1 MNRIIECFKE
11 AVPASWKSTKWLLK
25 LMIPISLSVTLMQ
38 HFGVLA
44 WIATWINPL
53 FVHFGLPGES
63 AVAFI
68 SGATAGTYAGI
79 AAMMSIP
86 LTMKQ
91 ASILALMIALCHA
104 LPMEC
109 AVNKKTG
116 SSFWNMGAIRIVM
129 ALICAF
135 CLNIILPDM
144 QGKYIYLGA
153 EADSSFWE
161 VMKIWGVSQIKMS
174 LMVVLI
180 IYSLMVVQRML
191 EAYRLLDPLS
201 RLLSP
206 LMKLFGLPR
215 HASYMWL
222 VGNVL
227 GISYGSAVMVELE
240 EKGLVTREEANDVNY
255 HLIMNHSMLEDTIV
269 FAATG
274 ISALL
279 LISTRLGFALVLVWG
294 RKITGKLLLDKTV
307 FFHRFHLFHQFHQFR
322 KAGGGKM

>member
-1 MNRIIECFKE
+1 MEKIFDCFKQ
-11 AVPASWKSTKWLLK
+11 AVPASWKSTRWLLK
-25 LMIPISLSVTLMQ
+25 LMIPISLAVTLMQ
-38 HFGVLA
+38 HFGILA
-44 WIATWINPL
+44 WIATWINPM

-68 SGATAGTYAGI
+68 SGAAAGTYAGL
-79 AAMMSIP
+79 AVMMSIP

-116 SSFWNMGAIRIVM
+116 SSFWNMAVIRIVM
-129 ALICAF
+129 ALLCAF
-135 CLNIILPDM
+135 TLNLLLPEIA
-144 QGKYIYLGA
+144 GKYIYLGA
-153 EADSSFWE
+153 EADSSLAE
-161 VMKIWGVSQIKMS
+161 VTTTWVLSQVKMS
-174 LMVVLI
+174 LMVMLI
-180 IYSLMVVQRML
+180 IFTLMVVQRML
-191 EAYRLLDPLS
+191 EAYRLLDSLS

-206 LMKLFGLPR
+206 LMLFFGLPR

-227 GISYGSAVMVELE
+227 GISYGSAVMLELE
-240 EKGLVTREEANDVNY
+240 EKGLVTKEEANDVNY

-274 ISALL
+274 ISAIL
-279 LISTRLGFALVLVWG
+279 LITTRVSFALLLVWG
-294 RKITGKLLLDKTV
+294 RKLTT
-307 FFHRFHLFHQFHQFR
+307 R
-322 KAGGGKM
+322 KKP

>member
-1 MNRIIECFKE
+1 MNKIFNCFKE

-116 SSFWNMGAIRIVM
+116 SSFWKMGTIRIVM

-144 QGKYIYLGA
+144 QEKYIYLGA

-180 IYSLMVVQRML
+180 IYSLMVVQRLL

-206 LMKLFGLPR
+206 LMAVFGLPR
-215 HASYMWL
+215 HSSYMWL

-227 GISYGSAVMVELE
+227 GISYGSAVMLELE

-279 LISTRLGFALVLVWG
+279 LITTRLCFALLLVWG
-294 RKITGKLLLDKTV
+294 RRIAKT
-307 FFHRFHLFHQFHQFR
+307 
-322 KAGGGKM
+322 AI

>member
-1 MNRIIECFKE
+1 MEKIFDCLKQ
-11 AVPASWKSTKWLLK
+11 AVPASWKSTRWLLK
-25 LMIPISLSVTLMQ
+25 LMIPISLAVTLMQ
-38 HFGVLA
+38 HFGILA
-44 WIATWINPL
+44 WIATWINPM

-68 SGATAGTYAGI
+68 SGAAAGTYAGL
-79 AAMMSIP
+79 AVMMSIP

-116 SSFWNMGAIRIVM
+116 SSFWNMAVIRIVM
-129 ALICAF
+129 ALLCAF
-135 CLNIILPDM
+135 TLNLLLPEIA
-144 QGKYIYLGA
+144 GKYIYLGA
-153 EADSSFWE
+153 EADSSLAE
-161 VMKIWGVSQIKMS
+161 VTTTWVLSQVKMS
-174 LMVVLI
+174 LMVMLI
-180 IYSLMVVQRML
+180 IFTLMVVQRML
-191 EAYRLLDPLS
+191 EAYRLLDSLS

-206 LMKLFGLPR
+206 LMLFFGLPR

-227 GISYGSAVMVELE
+227 GISYGSAVMLELE
-240 EKGLVTREEANDVNY
+240 EKGLVTKDEANDVNY

-274 ISALL
+274 ISAIL
-279 LISTRLGFALVLVWG
+279 LITTRVSFALLLVWG
-294 RKITGKLLLDKTV
+294 RKLTT
-307 FFHRFHLFHQFHQFR
+307 RNTP
-322 KAGGGKM
+322 

>member
-1 MNRIIECFKE
+1 MEKIFDCFRQ
-11 AVPASWKSTKWLLK
+11 AVPASWKSTRWLLK
-25 LMIPISLSVTLMQ
+25 LMIPISLAVTLMQ
-38 HFGVLA
+38 HFGILA
-44 WIATWINPL
+44 WIATWINPM

-68 SGATAGTYAGI
+68 SGAAAGTYAGL
-79 AAMMSIP
+79 AVMMSIP

-116 SSFWNMGAIRIVM
+116 SSFWNMAVIRIVM
-129 ALICAF
+129 ALLCAF
-135 CLNIILPDM
+135 TLNLLLPEIA
-144 QGKYIYLGA
+144 GKYIYLGA
-153 EADSSFWE
+153 EADSSLAE
-161 VMKIWGVSQIKMS
+161 VTTTWVLSQVKMS
-174 LMVVLI
+174 LMVMLI
-180 IYSLMVVQRML
+180 IFTLMVVQRML
-191 EAYRLLDPLS
+191 EAYRLLDSLS

-206 LMKLFGLPR
+206 LMLFFGLPR

-227 GISYGSAVMVELE
+227 GISYGSAVMLELE
-240 EKGLVTREEANDVNY
+240 EKGLVTKDEANEVNY

-274 ISALL
+274 ISAIL
-279 LISTRLGFALVLVWG
+279 LITTRVSFALLLVWG
-294 RKITGKLLLDKTV
+294 RKLTT
-307 FFHRFHLFHQFHQFR
+307 R
-322 KAGGGKM
+322 KKP

>member
-1 MNRIIECFKE
+1 MEKIFDCFKQ
-11 AVPASWKSTKWLLK
+11 AVPASWKSTRWLLK
-25 LMIPISLSVTLMQ
+25 LMIPISLAVTLMQ
-38 HFGVLA
+38 HFGILA
-44 WIATWINPL
+44 WIATWINPM

-68 SGATAGTYAGI
+68 SGAAAGTYAGL
-79 AAMMSIP
+79 AVMMSIP

-116 SSFWNMGAIRIVM
+116 SSFWNMAVIRIVM
-129 ALICAF
+129 ALLCAF
-135 CLNIILPDM
+135 TLNLLLPEIA
-144 QGKYIYLGA
+144 GKYIYLGA
-153 EADSSFWE
+153 EADSSLAE
-161 VMKIWGVSQIKMS
+161 VTTTWVLSQVKMS
-174 LMVVLI
+174 LMVMLI
-180 IYSLMVVQRML
+180 IFTLMVVQRML
-191 EAYRLLDPLS
+191 EAYCLLDSLS

-206 LMKLFGLPR
+206 LMLFFGLPR

-227 GISYGSAVMVELE
+227 GISYGSAVMLELE
-240 EKGLVTREEANDVNY
+240 EKGLVTKDEANDVNY

-274 ISALL
+274 ISAIL
-279 LISTRLGFALVLVWG
+279 LITTRVSFALLLVWG
-294 RKITGKLLLDKTV
+294 RKLTT
-307 FFHRFHLFHQFHQFR
+307 R
-322 KAGGGKM
+322 KKP

>member
-1 MNRIIECFKE
+1 MEKIFDCFKQ
-11 AVPASWKSTKWLLK
+11 AVPASWKSTRWLLK
-25 LMIPISLSVTLMQ
+25 LMIPISLAVTLMQ
-38 HFGVLA
+38 HFGILA
-44 WIATWINPL
+44 WIATWINPM

-68 SGATAGTYAGI
+68 SGAAAGTYAGL
-79 AAMMSIP
+79 AVMMSIP

-116 SSFWNMGAIRIVM
+116 SSFWNMAVIRIVM
-129 ALICAF
+129 ALLCAF
-135 CLNIILPDM
+135 TLNLLLPEIA
-144 QGKYIYLGA
+144 GKYIYLGA
-153 EADSSFWE
+153 EADSSLAE
-161 VMKIWGVSQIKMS
+161 VTTTWVLSQVKMS
-174 LMVVLI
+174 LMVMLI
-180 IYSLMVVQRML
+180 IFTLMVVQRML
-191 EAYRLLDPLS
+191 EAYRLLDSLS

-206 LMKLFGLPR
+206 LMLFFGLPR

-227 GISYGSAVMVELE
+227 GISYGSAVMLELE
-240 EKGLVTREEANDVNY
+240 EKGLVTKEEANDVNY

-274 ISALL
+274 ISAIL
-279 LISTRLGFALVLVWG
+279 LITTRVSFALILVWG
-294 RKITGKLLLDKTV
+294 RKLTT
-307 FFHRFHLFHQFHQFR
+307 R
-322 KAGGGKM
+322 KKP

>member
-1 MNRIIECFKE
+1 MNRIIECFRL

-25 LMIPISLSVTLMQ
+25 LMIPISLAVTLMQ
-38 HFGVLA
+38 HFGILT

-116 SSFWNMGAIRIVM
+116 SSFWKMGAIRIVM
-129 ALICAF
+129 ALICSF

-180 IYSLMVVQRML
+180 IYSLMVVQRLL

-206 LMKLFGLPR
+206 LMAVFGLPR

-279 LISTRLGFALVLVWG
+279 LITTRLCFALLLVWG
-294 RKITGKLLLDKTV
+294 RRIAKT
-307 FFHRFHLFHQFHQFR
+307 
-322 KAGGGKM
+322 AI

>member
-1 MNRIIECFKE
+1 MNKIIECFRL
-11 AVPASWKSTKWLLK
+11 ALPASWKSTKWLLK
-25 LMIPISLSVTLMQ
+25 LMIPISLAVTLMQ
-38 HFGVLA
+38 HFGILT

-116 SSFWNMGAIRIVM
+116 SSFWNMGAIRIIM
-129 ALICAF
+129 ALIYAF
-135 CLNIILPDM
+135 CINIILPDM

-161 VMKIWGVSQIKMS
+161 VMKIWLISQVKMS
-174 LMVVLI
+174 LMVAFI

-206 LMKLFGLPR
+206 LMAVFGLPR

-279 LISTRLGFALVLVWG
+279 LITTRLCFALLLVWG
-294 RKITGKLLLDKTV
+294 RRIAKT
-307 FFHRFHLFHQFHQFR
+307 
-322 KAGGGKM
+322 AI

>member
-1 MNRIIECFKE
+1 MEKIFDCFKQ
-11 AVPASWKSTKWLLK
+11 AVPASWKSTRWLLK
-25 LMIPISLSVTLMQ
+25 LMIPISLAVTLMQ
-38 HFGVLA
+38 HFGILA
-44 WIATWINPL
+44 WIATWINPM

-68 SGATAGTYAGI
+68 SGAAAGTYAGL
-79 AAMMSIP
+79 AVMMSIP

-116 SSFWNMGAIRIVM
+116 SSFWNMAVIRVVM
-129 ALICAF
+129 ALLCAF
-135 CLNIILPDM
+135 TLNLLLPEIA
-144 QGKYIYLGA
+144 GKYIYLGA
-153 EADSSFWE
+153 EADSSLAE
-161 VMKIWGVSQIKMS
+161 VTTTWVLSQVKMS
-174 LMVVLI
+174 LMVMLI
-180 IYSLMVVQRML
+180 IFTLMVVQRML
-191 EAYRLLDPLS
+191 EAYRLLDSLS

-206 LMKLFGLPR
+206 LMLFFGLPR

-227 GISYGSAVMVELE
+227 GISYGSAVMLELE
-240 EKGLVTREEANDVNY
+240 EKGLVTKDEANDVNY

-274 ISALL
+274 ISAIL
-279 LISTRLGFALVLVWG
+279 LITTRVSFALLLVWG
-294 RKITGKLLLDKTV
+294 RKLTT
-307 FFHRFHLFHQFHQFR
+307 R
-322 KAGGGKM
+322 KKP

>member
-1 MNRIIECFKE
+1 MEKIFDCFKQ
-11 AVPASWKSTKWLLK
+11 AVPASWKSTRWLLK
-25 LMIPISLSVTLMQ
+25 LMIPISLAVTLMQ
-38 HFGVLA
+38 HFGILA
-44 WIATWINPL
+44 WIATWINPM

-68 SGATAGTYAGI
+68 SGAAAGTYAGL
-79 AAMMSIP
+79 AVMMSIP

-116 SSFWNMGAIRIVM
+116 SSFWNMAVIRIVM
-129 ALICAF
+129 ALLCAF
-135 CLNIILPDM
+135 TLNLLLPEIA
-144 QGKYIYLGA
+144 GKYIYLGA
-153 EADSSFWE
+153 EADSSLAE
-161 VMKIWGVSQIKMS
+161 VTTTWVLSQVKMS
-174 LMVVLI
+174 LMVMLI
-180 IYSLMVVQRML
+180 IFTLMVVQRML
-191 EAYRLLDPLS
+191 EAYRLLDSLS

-206 LMKLFGLPR
+206 LMLFFGLPR

-227 GISYGSAVMVELE
+227 GISYGSAVMLELE
-240 EKGLVTREEANDVNY
+240 EKGLVRKDEANDVNY

-274 ISALL
+274 ISAIL
-279 LISTRLGFALVLVWG
+279 LITTRVSFALLLVWG
-294 RKITGKLLLDKTV
+294 RKLTT
-307 FFHRFHLFHQFHQFR
+307 R
-322 KAGGGKM
+322 KKP

>member
-25 LMIPISLSVTLMQ
+25 LMIPISLAVTLMQ
-38 HFGVLA
+38 HFGILA

-116 SSFWNMGAIRIVM
+116 SSFWKMGTIRIVM

-144 QGKYIYLGA
+144 QEKYIYLGA

-180 IYSLMVVQRML
+180 IYSLMVVQRLL
-191 EAYRLLDPLS
+191 EAYRLLDTLS

-279 LISTRLGFALVLVWG
+279 LITTRLCFALLLVWG
-294 RKITGKLLLDKTV
+294 RRIAKTA
-307 FFHRFHLFHQFHQFR
+307 L
-322 KAGGGKM
+322 

>member
-25 LMIPISLSVTLMQ
+25 LMIPISLAVTLMQ
-38 HFGVLA
+38 HFGILT
-44 WIATWINPL
+44 WLATWINPL

-116 SSFWNMGAIRIVM
+116 SSFWKMGAIRIIM

-144 QGKYIYLGA
+144 QEKYIYLGA

-279 LISTRLGFALVLVWG
+279 LITTRLCFALLLVWG
-294 RKITGKLLLDKTV
+294 RRIAKT
-307 FFHRFHLFHQFHQFR
+307 
-322 KAGGGKM
+322 AI

>member
-1 MNRIIECFKE
+1 MEKILDCFKQ
-11 AVPASWKSTKWLLK
+11 AVPASWKSTRWLLK
-25 LMIPISLSVTLMQ
+25 LMIPISLAVTLMQ
-38 HFGVLA
+38 HFGILA
-44 WIATWINPL
+44 WIATWINPM

-68 SGATAGTYAGI
+68 SGAAAGTYAGL
-79 AAMMSIP
+79 AVMMSIP

-116 SSFWNMGAIRIVM
+116 SSFWNMAVIRIVM
-129 ALICAF
+129 ALLCAF
-135 CLNIILPDM
+135 TLNLLLPEIA
-144 QGKYIYLGA
+144 GKYIYLGA
-153 EADSSFWE
+153 EADSSLAE
-161 VMKIWGVSQIKMS
+161 VTTTWVLSQVKMS
-174 LMVVLI
+174 LMVMLI
-180 IYSLMVVQRML
+180 IFTLMVVQRML
-191 EAYRLLDPLS
+191 EAYRLLDSLS

-206 LMKLFGLPR
+206 LMLFFGLPR

-227 GISYGSAVMVELE
+227 GISYGSAVMLELE
-240 EKGLVTREEANDVNY
+240 EKGLVTKDEANDVNY

-274 ISALL
+274 ISAIL
-279 LISTRLGFALVLVWG
+279 LITTRVSFALLLVWG
-294 RKITGKLLLDKTV
+294 RKLTT
-307 FFHRFHLFHQFHQFR
+307 R
-322 KAGGGKM
+322 KKP

>member
-1 MNRIIECFKE
+1 MNRIIECFRL
-11 AVPASWKSTKWLLK
+11 AVPASWKSIKWLLK
-25 LMIPISLSVTLMQ
+25 LMIPISLAVTLMQ
-38 HFGVLA
+38 HFEILT

-109 AVNKKTG
+109 AVNRKTG
-116 SSFWNMGAIRIVM
+116 SSFWKMGAIRIVM
-129 ALICAF
+129 ALVCALI
-135 CLNIILPDM
+135 LNIILPDM

-161 VMKIWGVSQIKMS
+161 VMKIWLISQVKMS
-174 LMVVLI
+174 LMVAFI

-206 LMKLFGLPR
+206 LMAVFGLPR

-279 LISTRLGFALVLVWG
+279 LITTRLCFALLLVWG
-294 RKITGKLLLDKTV
+294 RRIAKT
-307 FFHRFHLFHQFHQFR
+307 
-322 KAGGGKM
+322 AI

>member
-1 MNRIIECFKE
+1 MNRIIECFRL
-11 AVPASWKSTKWLLK
+11 AMPASWKSTKWLLK
-25 LMIPISLSVTLMQ
+25 LMIPISLAVTLMQ
-38 HFGVLA
+38 HFGILT

-79 AAMMSIP
+79 AAMMSLP

-116 SSFWNMGAIRIVM
+116 SSFWKMGAIRIVM

-144 QGKYIYLGA
+144 QEKYIYLGA

-180 IYSLMVVQRML
+180 IYSLMVVQRLL
-191 EAYRLLDPLS
+191 EAYRLLDTLS

-279 LISTRLGFALVLVWG
+279 LIITRLCFALLLVWG
-294 RKITGKLLLDKTV
+294 RRIAKT
-307 FFHRFHLFHQFHQFR
+307 
-322 KAGGGKM
+322 AI

>member
-1 MNRIIECFKE
+1 MEKIFDCFKQ
-11 AVPASWKSTKWLLK
+11 AVPASWKSTRWLLK
-25 LMIPISLSVTLMQ
+25 LMIPISLAVTLMQ
-38 HFGVLA
+38 HFGILA
-44 WIATWINPL
+44 WIATWINPM

-68 SGATAGTYAGI
+68 SGAAAGTYAGL
-79 AAMMSIP
+79 AVMMSIP

-116 SSFWNMGAIRIVM
+116 SSFWNMAVIRIVM
-129 ALICAF
+129 ALLCAF
-135 CLNIILPDM
+135 TLNLLLPEIA
-144 QGKYIYLGA
+144 GKYIYLGA
-153 EADSSFWE
+153 EADSSLAEARTTW
-161 VMKIWGVSQIKMS
+161 VLSQVKMS
-174 LMVVLI
+174 LMVMLI
-180 IYSLMVVQRML
+180 IFTLMVVQRML
-191 EAYRLLDPLS
+191 EAYRLLDSLS

-206 LMKLFGLPR
+206 LMLFFGLPR

-227 GISYGSAVMVELE
+227 GISYGSAVMLELE
-240 EKGLVTREEANDVNY
+240 EKGLVTKDEANDVNY

-274 ISALL
+274 ISAIL
-279 LISTRLGFALVLVWG
+279 LITTRVSFALLLVWG
-294 RKITGKLLLDKTV
+294 RKLTT
-307 FFHRFHLFHQFHQFR
+307 R
-322 KAGGGKM
+322 KKP

>member
-1 MNRIIECFKE
+1 MEKIFDCFRQ
-11 AVPASWKSTKWLLK
+11 AVPASWKSTRWLLK
-25 LMIPISLSVTLMQ
+25 LMIPISLAVTLMQ
-38 HFGVLA
+38 HFGILA
-44 WIATWINPL
+44 WIATWINPM

-68 SGATAGTYAGI
+68 SGAAAGTYAGL
-79 AAMMSIP
+79 AVMMSIP

-116 SSFWNMGAIRIVM
+116 SSFWNMAVIRIVM
-129 ALICAF
+129 ALLCAF
-135 CLNIILPDM
+135 TLNLLLPEIA
-144 QGKYIYLGA
+144 GKYIYLGA
-153 EADSSFWE
+153 EADSSLAE
-161 VMKIWGVSQIKMS
+161 VTTTWVLSQVKMS
-174 LMVVLI
+174 LMVMLI
-180 IYSLMVVQRML
+180 IFTLMVVQRML
-191 EAYRLLDPLS
+191 EAYRLLDSLS

-206 LMKLFGLPR
+206 LMLFFGLPR

-227 GISYGSAVMVELE
+227 GISYGSAVMLELE
-240 EKGLVTREEANDVNY
+240 EKGLVTKVEANDVNY

-274 ISALL
+274 ISAIL
-279 LISTRLGFALVLVWG
+279 LITTRVSFALLLVWG
-294 RKITGKLLLDKTV
+294 RKLTT
-307 FFHRFHLFHQFHQFR
+307 R
-322 KAGGGKM
+322 KKP

>member
-1 MNRIIECFKE
+1 MNRIIECFRL

-25 LMIPISLSVTLMQ
+25 LMIPISLAVTLMQ
-38 HFGVLA
+38 HFGILT

-109 AVNKKTG
+109 AVNRKTG
-116 SSFWNMGAIRIVM
+116 SSFWKMGAIRIVM
-129 ALICAF
+129 ALVCALI
-135 CLNIILPDM
+135 LNIILPDM

-279 LISTRLGFALVLVWG
+279 LITTRLCFALLLVWG
-294 RKITGKLLLDKTV
+294 RRIAKT
-307 FFHRFHLFHQFHQFR
+307 
-322 KAGGGKM
+322 AI

>member
-1 MNRIIECFKE
+1 MEKIFDCFKQ
-11 AVPASWKSTKWLLK
+11 AVPASWKSTRWLLK
-25 LMIPISLSVTLMQ
+25 LMIPISLAVTLMQ
-38 HFGVLA
+38 HFGILA
-44 WIATWINPL
+44 WIATWINPM

-68 SGATAGTYAGI
+68 SGASAGTYAGL
-79 AAMMSIP
+79 AVMMSIP

-116 SSFWNMGAIRIVM
+116 SSFWNMAVIRIVM
-129 ALICAF
+129 ALLCAF
-135 CLNIILPDM
+135 TLNLLLPEIA
-144 QGKYIYLGA
+144 GKYIYLGA
-153 EADSSFWE
+153 EADSSLAE
-161 VMKIWGVSQIKMS
+161 VTTTWVLSQVKMS
-174 LMVVLI
+174 LMVMLI
-180 IYSLMVVQRML
+180 IFTLMVVQRML
-191 EAYRLLDPLS
+191 EAYRLLDSLS

-206 LMKLFGLPR
+206 LMLFFGLPR

-227 GISYGSAVMVELE
+227 GISYGSAVMLELE
-240 EKGLVTREEANDVNY
+240 EKGLVTKDEANDVNY

-274 ISALL
+274 ISAIL
-279 LISTRLGFALVLVWG
+279 LITTRVSFALLLVWG
-294 RKITGKLLLDKTV
+294 RKLTT
-307 FFHRFHLFHQFHQFR
+307 R
-322 KAGGGKM
+322 KKP

>member
-1 MNRIIECFKE
+1 MNKIFNCFKE

-25 LMIPISLSVTLMQ
+25 LMIPISLAVTLMQ
-38 HFGVLA
+38 HFGILA

-116 SSFWNMGAIRIVM
+116 SSFWKMGAIRIVM

-144 QGKYIYLGA
+144 QEKYIYLGA

-279 LISTRLGFALVLVWG
+279 LITTRLCFALLLVWG
-294 RKITGKLLLDKTV
+294 RRIAKT
-307 FFHRFHLFHQFHQFR
+307 
-322 KAGGGKM
+322 AI

>member
-1 MNRIIECFKE
+1 MEKIFDCFKQ
-11 AVPASWKSTKWLLK
+11 AVPASWKSTRWLLK
-25 LMIPISLSVTLMQ
+25 LMIPISLAVTLMQ
-38 HFGVLA
+38 HFGILA
-44 WIATWINPL
+44 WIATWINPM

-68 SGATAGTYAGI
+68 SGAAAGTYAGL
-79 AAMMSIP
+79 AVMMSIP

-116 SSFWNMGAIRIVM
+116 SSFWNMAVIRIVM
-129 ALICAF
+129 ALLCAF
-135 CLNIILPDM
+135 TLNLLLPEIA
-144 QGKYIYLGA
+144 GKYIYLGA
-153 EADSSFWE
+153 EADSSLAE
-161 VMKIWGVSQIKMS
+161 VTTTWVLSQVKMS
-174 LMVVLI
+174 LMVMLI
-180 IYSLMVVQRML
+180 IFTLMVVQRML
-191 EAYRLLDPLS
+191 EAYRLLDSLS

-206 LMKLFGLPR
+206 LMLFFGLPR

-227 GISYGSAVMVELE
+227 GISYGSAVMLELE
-240 EKGLVTREEANDVNY
+240 EKGLVTKGEANDVNY

-274 ISALL
+274 ISAILL
-279 LISTRLGFALVLVWG
+279 VTTRVSFALLLVWG
-294 RKITGKLLLDKTV
+294 RKLTT
-307 FFHRFHLFHQFHQFR
+307 R
-322 KAGGGKM
+322 KKP

>member
-1 MNRIIECFKE
+1 MNRIIECFRL
-11 AVPASWKSTKWLLK
+11 ALPASWKSTKWLLK
-25 LMIPISLSVTLMQ
+25 LMIPISLAVTLMQ
-38 HFGVLA
+38 HFGILT

-109 AVNKKTG
+109 DVNRKTG
-116 SSFWNMGAIRIVM
+116 SSFWKMGAIRIVM
-129 ALICAF
+129 ALVCALI
-135 CLNIILPDM
+135 LNIILPDM

-161 VMKIWGVSQIKMS
+161 VMKIWLISQVKMS
-174 LMVVLI
+174 LMVAFI

-206 LMKLFGLPR
+206 LMAVFGLPR

-279 LISTRLGFALVLVWG
+279 LITTRLCFALLLVWG
-294 RKITGKLLLDKTV
+294 RRIAKT
-307 FFHRFHLFHQFHQFR
+307 
-322 KAGGGKM
+322 AI

>member
-1 MNRIIECFKE
+1 MAKMNKIIDSFRQ
-11 AVPASWKSTKWLLK
+11 AMPASWKSTKWLLK
-25 LMIPISLSVTLMQ
+25 LMIPISLAVTLMQ
-38 HFGVLA
+38 HFGILA
-44 WIATWINPL
+44 WIATWINPI

-86 LTMKQ
+86 LSMKQ

-116 SSFWNMGAIRIVM
+116 SSFWEMGVIRIFM
-129 ALICAF
+129 AFVCAF
-135 CLNIILPDM
+135 TLNAILPDM
-144 QGKYIYLGA
+144 HGTYIYLGA
-153 EADSSFWE
+153 EADSSFNE
-161 VMKIWGVSQIKMS
+161 VMVTWLMSQLKMS
-174 LMVVLI
+174 LMVMLI
-180 IYSLMVVQRML
+180 IFSLMVIQRLL
-191 EAYRLLDPLS
+191 EAYSLLDSLS
-201 RLLSP
+201 RLFSP
-206 LMKLFGLPR
+206 LMKFFGLPR

-274 ISALL
+274 ISAFL
-279 LISTRLGFALVLVWG
+279 LIATRVSFALFLVWG
-294 RKITGKLLLDKTV
+294 RRLVAYCLSISSNG
-307 FFHRFHLFHQFHQFR
+307 
-322 KAGGGKM
+322 

>member
-1 MNRIIECFKE
+1 MEKIFDCFKQ
-11 AVPASWKSTKWLLK
+11 AVPASWKSTRWLLK
-25 LMIPISLSVTLMQ
+25 LMIPISLAVTLMQ
-38 HFGVLA
+38 HFGILA
-44 WIATWINPL
+44 WIATWINPM

-68 SGATAGTYAGI
+68 SGAAAGTYAGL
-79 AAMMSIP
+79 AVMMSIP

-116 SSFWNMGAIRIVM
+116 SSFWNMAVIRIVM
-129 ALICAF
+129 ALLCAF
-135 CLNIILPDM
+135 TLNLLLPEIA
-144 QGKYIYLGA
+144 GKYIYLGA
-153 EADSSFWE
+153 EADSSLAE
-161 VMKIWGVSQIKMS
+161 VTTTWVLSQVKMS
-174 LMVVLI
+174 LMVMLI
-180 IYSLMVVQRML
+180 IFTLMVVQRML
-191 EAYRLLDPLS
+191 EAYRLLDSLS

-206 LMKLFGLPR
+206 LMLFFGLPR

-227 GISYGSAVMVELE
+227 GISYGSAVMLELE
-240 EKGLVTREEANDVNY
+240 ERGLVTKDEANDVNY

-274 ISALL
+274 ISAILL
-279 LISTRLGFALVLVWG
+279 VTTRVSFALLLVWG
-294 RKITGKLLLDKTV
+294 RKLTT
-307 FFHRFHLFHQFHQFR
+307 R
-322 KAGGGKM
+322 KKP

>member
-1 MNRIIECFKE
+1 MEKIFDCFKQ
-11 AVPASWKSTKWLLK
+11 AVPASWKSTRWLLK
-25 LMIPISLSVTLMQ
+25 LMIPISLAVTLMQ
-38 HFGVLA
+38 HFGILA
-44 WIATWINPL
+44 WIATWINPM

-68 SGATAGTYAGI
+68 SGAAAGTYAGL
-79 AAMMSIP
+79 AVMMSIP

-116 SSFWNMGAIRIVM
+116 SSFWNMAVIRIVM
-129 ALICAF
+129 ALLCAF
-135 CLNIILPDM
+135 TLNLLLPEIA
-144 QGKYIYLGA
+144 GKYIYLGA
-153 EADSSFWE
+153 EADSSLAE
-161 VMKIWGVSQIKMS
+161 VTTTWVLSQVKMS
-174 LMVVLI
+174 LMVMLI
-180 IYSLMVVQRML
+180 IFTLMVVQRML
-191 EAYRLLDPLS
+191 EAYRLLDSLS

-206 LMKLFGLPR
+206 LMLFFGLPR

-227 GISYGSAVMVELE
+227 GISYGSAVMLELE
-240 EKGLVTREEANDVNY
+240 EKGLVTKDEANDVNY

-274 ISALL
+274 ISAIL
-279 LISTRLGFALVLVWG
+279 LITTRVSFALLLVWG
-294 RKITGKLLLDKTV
+294 RKMTT
-307 FFHRFHLFHQFHQFR
+307 R
-322 KAGGGKM
+322 KKP

>member
-1 MNRIIECFKE
+1 MEKIFDCFKQ
-11 AVPASWKSTKWLLK
+11 AVPASWKSTRWLLK
-25 LMIPISLSVTLMQ
+25 LMIPISLAVTLMQ
-38 HFGVLA
+38 HFGILA
-44 WIATWINPL
+44 WIATWINPM

-68 SGATAGTYAGI
+68 SGAAAGTYAGL
-79 AAMMSIP
+79 AVMMSIP

-116 SSFWNMGAIRIVM
+116 SSFWNMAVIRIVM
-129 ALICAF
+129 ALLCAF
-135 CLNIILPDM
+135 TLNLLLPEIA
-144 QGKYIYLGA
+144 GKYIYLGA
-153 EADSSFWE
+153 EADSSLAE
-161 VMKIWGVSQIKMS
+161 VTTTWVLSQVKMS
-174 LMVVLI
+174 LMVMLI
-180 IYSLMVVQRML
+180 IFTLMVVQRML
-191 EAYRLLDPLS
+191 EAYRLLDSLS

-206 LMKLFGLPR
+206 LMLFFGLPK

-227 GISYGSAVMVELE
+227 GISYGSAVMLELE
-240 EKGLVTREEANDVNY
+240 EKGLVTKDEANDVNY

-274 ISALL
+274 ISAIL
-279 LISTRLGFALVLVWG
+279 LITTRVSFALLLVWG
-294 RKITGKLLLDKTV
+294 RKLTT
-307 FFHRFHLFHQFHQFR
+307 R
-322 KAGGGKM
+322 KKP

>member
-1 MNRIIECFKE
+1 MNRIIECFRL
-11 AVPASWKSTKWLLK
+11 AMPASWKSTKWLLK
-25 LMIPISLSVTLMQ
+25 LMIPISLAVTLMQ
-38 HFGVLA
+38 HFEILA

-53 FVHFGLPGES
+53 FIHFGLPGES

-109 AVNKKTG
+109 AVNRKTG
-116 SSFWNMGAIRIVM
+116 SSFWKMGAIRIVM
-129 ALICAF
+129 ALVCALI
-135 CLNIILPDM
+135 LNIILPDM

-180 IYSLMVVQRML
+180 IYTLMVVQRML
-191 EAYRLLDPLS
+191 EVYRLLDPLS

-279 LISTRLGFALVLVWG
+279 LITTRLCFALLLVWG
-294 RKITGKLLLDKTV
+294 RRIAKT
-307 FFHRFHLFHQFHQFR
+307 
-322 KAGGGKM
+322 AI

>member
-1 MNRIIECFKE
+1 MNRIIECFRL

-25 LMIPISLSVTLMQ
+25 LMIPISLAVTLMQ
-38 HFGVLA
+38 NFGILA

-116 SSFWNMGAIRIVM
+116 SSFWSMGAIRIIM

-279 LISTRLGFALVLVWG
+279 LITTRMAFALLLVWG
-294 RKITGKLLLDKTV
+294 RKIVRLQTV
-307 FFHRFHLFHQFHQFR
+307 SR
-322 KAGGGKM
+322 A

>member
-1 MNRIIECFKE
+1 MNRIIECFRL

-38 HFGVLA
+38 HFGILT

-116 SSFWNMGAIRIVM
+116 SSFWNMGAIRIIM

-144 QGKYIYLGA
+144 QEKYIYLGA

-191 EAYRLLDPLS
+191 DACRLLDPLS

-206 LMKLFGLPR
+206 LMAVFGLPR

-279 LISTRLGFALVLVWG
+279 LITTRLCFALLLVWG
-294 RKITGKLLLDKTV
+294 RRIAKT
-307 FFHRFHLFHQFHQFR
+307 
-322 KAGGGKM
+322 AI

>member
-1 MNRIIECFKE
+1 MNKIFNCFKE
-11 AVPASWKSTKWLLK
+11 AVPTSWKSTKWLLK
-25 LMIPISLSVTLMQ
+25 LMIPISLAVTLMQ
-38 HFGVLA
+38 HFGILT

-116 SSFWNMGAIRIVM
+116 SSFWKMGAIRIIM

-144 QGKYIYLGA
+144 QEKYIYLGA

-180 IYSLMVVQRML
+180 IYSLMVVQRLL
-191 EAYRLLDPLS
+191 EAYRLLDTLS

-279 LISTRLGFALVLVWG
+279 LIITRLCFALLLVWG
-294 RKITGKLLLDKTV
+294 RRIAKT
-307 FFHRFHLFHQFHQFR
+307 
-322 KAGGGKM
+322 AI